1 MVVNHDRAKGVIVN
15 TEETNPHSTA
25 MIVSSYVRHHT
36 LRPEQL
42 SDLITTVHHALGQLG
57 QPVQAQEVLVPAVS
71 VRRSVHQ
78 DYVVCLDCG
87 YRGKTLRRHISTSH
101 GLNRDEYLSRWRLRS
116 DHPLTAPAY
125 SERRSTMAK
134 AFGFGRKRTGLATPE
149 VSPPTAQIPVDV
161 DQRSQATP
169 SWGCT
174 SRAAS
179 KSADVA
185 SATIAATPTRRR
197 RSRSASKSLT
207 PDGGNEAATER
218 KSAQKRQPRSRVGSP
233 QPEQTS

>member
-57 QPVQAQEVLVPAVS
+57 QPVQAEEVPVPAVS

-87 YRGKTLRRHISTSH
+87 YRGKTLRRHISTRH

-116 DHPLTAPAY
+116 DHPLTAPNY

-134 AFGFGRKRTGLATPE
+134 ALGLGRKSTAEATPE
-149 VSPPTAQIPVDV
+149 VSPTAAPSPVAV
-161 DQRSQATP
+161 DQGSEA
-169 SWGCT
+169 
-174 SRAAS
+174 
-179 KSADVA
+179 K
-185 SATIAATPTRRR
+185 PTRR
-197 RSRSASKSLT
+197 
-207 PDGGNEAATER
+207 
-218 KSAQKRQPRSRVGSP
+218 PR
-233 QPEQTS
+233 